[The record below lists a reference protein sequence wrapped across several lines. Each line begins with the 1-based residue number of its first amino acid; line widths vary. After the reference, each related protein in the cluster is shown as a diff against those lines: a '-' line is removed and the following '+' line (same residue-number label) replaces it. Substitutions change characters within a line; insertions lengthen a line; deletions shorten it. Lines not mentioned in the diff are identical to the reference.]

1 MHGIYLVLLG
11 RAPKG
16 NQVEGHYGIEQQ
28 ELSLS
33 LDQWT
38 TRRATAVALTPLQ
51 AKFLCN
57 GRTATTTPNL
67 EKSKLKTEAKRPFS
81 SQRSWVA

>member
-1 MHGIYLVLLG
+1 MHGIYLVLRG

-16 NQVEGHYGIEQQ
+16 NQDEGHHGIEQQ

-57 GRTATTTPNL
+57 GRTALTPL
-67 EKSKLKTEAKRPFS
+67 
-81 SQRSWVA
+81 